1 MAVIAVIGGGYVG
14 LVTAAGLASI
24 GHEVRVGERDPDRVG
39 ALRAGNIP
47 IFEPGLER
55 LVTKGIE
62 ADSLSFTSDN
72 KEAADGAG
80 FVFLTL
86 PTPSLPDGSADT
98 SFIESV
104 IDELSGRLE
113 PDAIVVLKS
122 TVPVGSTRRFQAR
135 LAEGQPGVPV
145 VSNPE
150 FLREGNAVDDFLQPD
165 RVVVGADDSAAARAV
180 AELYEALG
188 APVMVMDPVSAEM
201 VKYGS
206 NAYLA
211 ARITFANTLANVC
224 EAVDADVTAVLG
236 AVGMDKRIGPHFL
249 RPGPGFG
256 GSCFPKD
263 TQALLA
269 LSGEAGYEFRL
280 LEAVIAADQE
290 QRSRI
295 VDKVRQA
302 VGGDLGGTT
311 IGLWGLAFKAG
322 TDDVRASP
330 AVDIADALI
339 ADGARIQ
346 AFDPEGHLDREGLVQ
361 VGSPIEA
368 ASAADAVVLATEWP
382 EFAEVSLDDVSAV
395 MRGAVLI
402 DARNLLDPERVV
414 AAGLR
419 YEGVGRRLEVVDR
432 NDSSR

>member
-1 MAVIAVIGGGYVG
+1 LAVIAVIGGGYVG
-14 LVTAAGLASI
+14 LVTAAGLASL
-24 GHEVRVGERDPDRVG
+24 GHVVRVGERDAERVG
-39 ALRAGNIP
+39 ALREGRIP
-47 IFEPGLER
+47 IFEPGLGR
-55 LVTKGIE
+55 LVTKGVE
-62 ADSLSFTSDN
+62 AELLSFTEN
-72 KEAADGAG
+72 NVEAVTGAG

-98 SFIESV
+98 SFVESV
-104 IDELSGRLE
+104 IGQLSGRL
-113 PDAIVVLKS
+113 DVGAIMVLKS
-122 TVPVGSTRRFQAR
+122 TVPVGSTRRFQAM
-135 LAEGQPGVPV
+135 LAQGQPEIPV

-165 RVVVGADDSAAARAV
+165 RVVVGADDADAARAV
-180 AELYEALG
+180 AGLYQPLG

-280 LEAVIAADQE
+280 LEAVIAADLE
-290 QRSRI
+290 QRTRI
-295 VDKVRQA
+295 VDKVRRA
-302 VGGDLGGTT
+302 VGGELAGRT

-330 AVDIADALI
+330 AVDIADGLLAQ
-339 ADGARIQ
+339 GARVK
-346 AFDPEGHLDREGLVQ
+346 AHDPEGRLEREGLVQ
-361 VGSPIEA
+361 VDSPIEA
-368 ASAADAVVLATEWP
+368 ALGADAVVVATEWP
-382 EFAEVSLDDVSAV
+382 EFAAV
-395 MRGAVLI
+395 AIDQVAAAMRGNVI
-402 DARNLLDPERVV
+402 VDARNLLDPERVV

-419 YEGVGRRLEVVDR
+419 YEGVGRRLEAADR
-432 NDSSR
+432 NERSR

>member
-1 MAVIAVIGGGYVG
+1 
-14 LVTAAGLASI
+14 
-24 GHEVRVGERDPDRVG
+24 
-39 ALRAGNIP
+39 
-47 IFEPGLER
+47 
-55 LVTKGIE
+55 
-62 ADSLSFTSDN
+62 
-72 KEAADGAG
+72 
-80 FVFLTL
+80 
-86 PTPSLPDGSADT
+86 
-98 SFIESV
+98 
-104 IDELSGRLE
+104 
-113 PDAIVVLKS
+113 
-122 TVPVGSTRRFQAR
+122 
-135 LAEGQPGVPV
+135 
-145 VSNPE
+145 
-150 FLREGNAVDDFLQPD
+150 
-165 RVVVGADDSAAARAV
+165 
-180 AELYEALG
+180 
-188 APVMVMDPVSAEM
+188 MDPVSAEM

-269 LSGEAGYEFRL
+269 LAGEAGYEFRL

-290 QRSRI
+290 QRARI
-295 VDKVRQA
+295 VDKVRRA
-302 VGGDLGGTT
+302 VGDDLTGKT

-339 ADGARIQ
+339 GEGARIR
-346 AFDPEGHLDREGLVQ
+346 AHDPEGRLEREGLVQ
-361 VGSPIEA
+361 VDSPIEA
-368 ASAADAVVLATEWP
+368 AAGADAVVVATEWP
-382 EFAEVSLDDVSAV
+382 EFVEVPLDEVAAA
-395 MRGAVLI
+395 MRGTVMV

-419 YEGVGRRLEVVDR
+419 YVGVGRRMDAVDR
-432 NDSSR
+432 NDQTR

>member
-1 MAVIAVIGGGYVG
+1 VAVVAVIGGGYVG
-14 LVTAAGLASI
+14 LVTAAGLASL
-24 GHEVRVGERDPDRVG
+24 GHVVRVGECDTQRVD
-39 ALRAGNIP
+39 ALRKGRIP

-55 LVTKGIE
+55 LVAKGIE
-62 ADSLSFTSDN
+62 ADSLSFTEDN
-72 KEAADGAG
+72 TDAVAGAG

-98 SFIESV
+98 SIVESV
-104 IDELSGRLE
+104 IEQLSGRL
-113 PDAIVVLKS
+113 DTGAIVVLKS
-122 TVPVGSTRRFQAR
+122 TVPVGATRRFQAL
-135 LAEGQPGVPV
+135 LAHGQAGVPV

-165 RVVVGADDSAAARAV
+165 RVVIGADDHAAAQAV
-180 AELYEALG
+180 AQLYAPLG

-295 VDKVRQA
+295 VDKVRRA
-302 VGGDLGGTT
+302 VGGDLGGRT

-339 ADGARIQ
+339 AEGARIQ
-346 AFDPEGHLDREGLVQ
+346 AHDPEGTLKRRGLVQ
-361 VGSPIEA
+361 VGSPTEA
-368 ASAADAVVLATEWP
+368 ASGADAVVIATEWP
-382 EFAEVSLDDVSAV
+382 EFAAVALDEVAAV
-395 MRGAVLI
+395 MQGSVI
-402 DARNLLDPERVV
+402 VDARNLLDPERVV

-419 YEGVGRRLEVVDR
+419 YEGVGRRLGDR
-432 NDSSR
+432 SDQSR

>member
-24 GHEVRVGERDPDRVG
+24 GHVVKVGERDARRVQT
-39 ALRAGNIP
+39 LREGRVP

-62 ADSLSFTSDN
+62 ADSLSFTEDN
-72 KEAADGAG
+72 MEAVEGAD

-98 SFIESV
+98 SFVESV
-104 IDELSGRLE
+104 IEQVSGRLQSG
-113 PDAIVVLKS
+113 AIVVLKS
-122 TVPVGSTRRFQAR
+122 TVPVGSTHRFQAM
-135 LAEGQPGVPV
+135 LAERQPGVPV

-165 RVVVGADDSAAARAV
+165 RVVVGADDPAV
-180 AELYEALG
+180 AEAVGRLYEPLG
-188 APVMVMDPVSAEM
+188 ARVLVMDPVSAEM

-269 LSGEAGYEFRL
+269 LAGEAGYEFRL

-290 QRSRI
+290 QRARI
-295 VDKVRQA
+295 VDKVRRA
-302 VGGDLGGTT
+302 VGDDLTGKT

-339 ADGARIQ
+339 GEGARIQ
-346 AFDPEGHLDREGLVQ
+346 AHDPEGRLEREGLVQ

-368 ASAADAVVLATEWP
+368 AAGADAVVVATEWP
-382 EFAEVSLDDVSAV
+382 EFAEVPLDEVAAA
-395 MRGAVLI
+395 MRGTVMV

-419 YEGVGRRLEVVDR
+419 YEGVGRRMDAVDR
-432 NDSSR
+432 NDQTR

>member
-86 PTPSLPDGSADT
+86 PTPSLSDGSADT

-113 PDAIVVLKS
+113 PDTIVVLKS

-165 RVVVGADDSAAARAV
+165 RVVVGADDPAAAKAV

-346 AFDPEGHLDREGLVQ
+346 AFDPEGHLDRDGLVQ

-368 ASAADAVVLATEWP
+368 ASAADAVVVATEWP
-382 EFAEVSLDDVSAV
+382 EFAVVPLDEVSAV

-419 YEGVGRRLEVVDR
+419 YEGVGRRLDVVDR